1 MSPFFPQ
8 AMTLLAGNAILM
20 TQEPMQI
27 DEIRK
32 LIRAGRY
39 EVSLHAQQERLEDDL
54 DISEI
59 ETAILSGEIIE
70 DYPDDPRGPCC
81 LVSGQAGSKAVHV
94 VLGWARTREKE
105 ERTLR
110 MITVY
115 IPKAPKWS
123 DPRTRGEKS

>member
-1 MSPFFPQ
+1 
-8 AMTLLAGNAILM
+8 MTLLFSNAILM

-27 DEIRK
+27 DEICQ

-59 ETAILSGEIIE
+59 ETAILTGEVIE
-70 DYPDDPRGPCC
+70 DYPDDPRGPSC
-81 LVSGQAGSKAVHV
+81 LVSGQAGNKPVHV
-94 VLGWARTREKE
+94 VLGWAQTRGKE

-123 DPRTRGEKS
+123 DPRTRGEKP